1 MKQSVQKVDPI
12 REYALKI
19 LRRTEAALSFPKLLL
34 EYQLE
39 ETEFSRRDRAFTYQL
54 AIGTLRHRG
63 TIDWA
68 LQRLFDSPLEELT
81 PWIRNI
87 LRMGMFQ
94 ILFLDRVPKSAAV
107 DESVKLAKK
116 YGHKGTAGLVNAVLR
131 NAHKEAILDSLG
143 ALDEHSITNLSIKYS
158 HPGWLVEL
166 LSEEWGR
173 ETAIEIMKQNNAIPP
188 LTARVNI
195 NRATREQVLQRLE
208 SEGVGAVTFPYTEE
222 GIRLHS
228 ISALQTLQ
236 VWKDG
241 LLYMQDASSMLA
253 VHCLD
258 AHPGQKAL
266 DVCAGPGGKTTHIAA
281 LMHNEGKVYALD
293 IHDHKIALIEE
304 NARRLGITII
314 EARKEDATVPLAPRY
329 GGMDRV
335 IADVPC
341 SGLGVI
347 RRRPDLKWRLRPE
360 QIEGL
365 ARLQSEILENAAQCV
380 RPGGTLIYCTCTITR
395 KENAGVVEDF
405 LGRHPEFEASAEFPG
420 QLRKYVR
427 DGRFA
432 QILPGDENMDGF
444 FIAKMR
450 RV

>member
-1 MKQSVQKVDPI
+1 MRQQKVDPI
-12 REYALKI
+12 REHALKI
-19 LRRTEAALSFPKLLL
+19 LRRTETALSFPKLLL
-34 EYQLE
+34 EYQIE

-54 AIGTLRHRG
+54 TIGTLRHRG

-68 LQRLFDSPLEELT
+68 LRRLFDSPLEELT

-87 LRMGMFQ
+87 LRMGMYQ
-94 ILFLDRVPKSAAV
+94 ILFLDRVPKSAVV
-107 DESVKLAKK
+107 DESVNLAKK

-131 NAHKEAILDSLG
+131 NTHKEAILDSLR
-143 ALDEHSITNLSIKYS
+143 ALEEHSVESLSVKYS
-158 HPGWLVEL
+158 HPEWLVEL
-166 LSEEWGR
+166 LFKERGHEA
-173 ETAIEIMKQNNAIPP
+173 AIEIMKQNNAIPP
-188 LTARVNI
+188 LTARVNV

-208 SEGVGAVTFPYTEE
+208 SEGIGAVTFPHTEE
-222 GIRLHS
+222 GIRLS
-228 ISALQTLQ
+228 SVSALQALHA
-236 VWKDG
+236 WKDG

-258 AHPGQKAL
+258 ARPGENAL
-266 DVCAGPGGKTTHIAA
+266 DVCAGPGGKATHIAA
-281 LMHNEGKVYALD
+281 LMKNDGKVYALD
-293 IHDHKIALIEE
+293 IHNHKIALIEE

-314 EARKEDATVPLAPRY
+314 EARKEDATAALAPRY

-347 RRRPDLKWRLRPE
+347 RRRADLKWRLRPE

-365 ARLQSEILENAAQCV
+365 ARLQSEIIESAAQCV

-395 KENAGVVEDF
+395 EENAGVVENF
-405 LGRHPEFEASAEFPG
+405 LGRHPEFEVSAEFPG
-420 QLRKYVR
+420 ELRKYVK
-427 DGRFA
+427 DGRFV

-444 FIAKMR
+444 FIAKLKR
-450 RV
+450 L